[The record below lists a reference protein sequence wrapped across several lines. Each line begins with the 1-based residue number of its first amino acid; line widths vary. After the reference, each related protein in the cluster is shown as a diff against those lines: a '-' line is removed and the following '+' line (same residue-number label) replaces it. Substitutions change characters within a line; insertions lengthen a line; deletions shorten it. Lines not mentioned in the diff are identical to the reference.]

1 MNAPLTARRATAIA
15 KAAVPGVRFRSETR
29 AAGVIRVTLIESLD
43 AGRDLR
49 AAQAAFLQSG
59 YEVGMVLGAGALY
72 VTEAEP
78 VEIEQAEPE
87 RIIHD
92 GDTEESCRHCRYFTG
107 HTSWCPNAAPALPE
121 IQPVYTES
129 GEYLGEI
136 RQEETGARY
145 WTAAEIAELRDREAA
160 ERALVEFGLSSEEAR
175 AEVAEVAEE
184 LAADDAAEVAA
195 YLAGAQHVADRRA
208 AEPEWHRLGYVDE
221 AAYLDAPGRLTP
233 AGILAAATGHPSG
246 QVIRSTY
253 RA

>member
-175 AEVAEVAEE
+175 AEVAEAAEE
-184 LAADDAAEVAA
+184 LAADDAV
-195 YLAGAQHVADRRA
+195 V
-208 AEPEWHRLGYVDE
+208 EPEWHRLGYADE

>member
-1 MNAPLTARRATAIA
+1 MNLPLTARRATAIA

-29 AAGVIRVTLIESLD
+29 AAGVIRVTLVESLD

-87 RIIHD
+87 RVIHD

-107 HTSWCPNAAPALPE
+107 HTSWCPNADTPAAAVEVPE
-121 IQPVYTES
+121 IQPVYSES
-129 GEYLGEI
+129 GEFLGEI
-136 RQEETGARY
+136 RPEPQGARY

-160 ERALVEFGLSSEEAR
+160 ERALVEFGLSPEEAH
-175 AEVAEVAEE
+175 AEVAEAAEE
-184 LAADDAAEVAA
+184 LTADDAAEVAA

-208 AEPEWHRLGYVDE
+208 AE
-221 AAYLDAPGRLTP
+221 AALTP

-246 QVIRSTY
+246 QVIRSTFP
-253 RA
+253 A